1 MTYTVVW
8 TENAINELLQLWP
21 ESSSRALI
29 TRAADAIDPTLRI
42 DPVLRGE
49 TYTAST
55 RLLTI
60 PPLLVLYR
68 IVEEDRLV
76 RVLSI
81 QPAPPSPAQD

>member
-8 TENAINELLQLWP
+8 TENAQSDLLRLWL
-21 ESSSRALI
+21 ESTNRALI

-49 TYTAST
+49 TYSAST

-68 IVEEDRLV
+68 IVEEDRMV
-76 RVLSI
+76 RILSI
-81 QPAPPSPAQD
+81 QPAPPSSADE

>member
-8 TENAINELLQLWP
+8 SQNAINELLQLWP
-21 ESSSRALI
+21 ESPDRQLI

-49 TYTAST
+49 TYTVST

-68 IVEEDRLV
+68 VIEQDRMV
-76 RVLSI
+76 RILSI
-81 QPAPPSPAQD
+81 QPVPPPAQP

>member
-8 TENAINELLQLWP
+8 SQNAINELLQLWS
-21 ESSSRALI
+21 ESSNRQLI

-49 TYTAST
+49 TYTVST

-68 IVEEDRLV
+68 VIEQDRMV
-76 RVLSI
+76 RILSI
-81 QPAPPSPAQD
+81 QPAPPPAQP